1 MRATPRMPSKC
12 KCNWDLPN
20 VKENLGTTRE
30 IIKFLGIEKTLELVD
45 CTKQDVKDAIKQI
58 EK

>member
-1 MRATPRMPSKC
+1 L
-12 KCNWDLPN
+12 DLPN
-20 VKENLGTTRE
+20 VKENLPTTRE
-30 IIKFLGIEKTLELVD
+30 IIAFLVVEKTLELVD